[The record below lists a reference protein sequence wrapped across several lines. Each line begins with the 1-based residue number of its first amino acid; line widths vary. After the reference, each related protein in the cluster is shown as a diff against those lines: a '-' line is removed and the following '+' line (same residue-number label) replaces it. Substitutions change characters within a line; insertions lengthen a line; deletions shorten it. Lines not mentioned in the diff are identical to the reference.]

1 MGGSLPKLAGGQEPP
16 VRAAP
21 APGQCGGRGAAPSGA
36 PGRRSEFQTQG
47 AEDAFTGGDPKSLQ
61 GRGRGGACP
70 AEPREGT
77 WGRVKRVQPRLCD

>member
-1 MGGSLPKLAGGQEPP
+1 MGGSLPKLAGGQERP

-47 AEDAFTGGDPKSLQ
+47 AEDAFTGGTPRACRDTGEEARAPPS
-61 GRGRGGACP
+61 RVREPGA
-70 AEPREGT
+70 A
-77 WGRVKRVQPRLCD
+77 